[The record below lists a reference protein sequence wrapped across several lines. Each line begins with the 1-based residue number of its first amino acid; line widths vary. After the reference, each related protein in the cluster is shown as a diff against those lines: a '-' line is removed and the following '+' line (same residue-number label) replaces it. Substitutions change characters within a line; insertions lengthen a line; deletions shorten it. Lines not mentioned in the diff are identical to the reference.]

1 MTYPSARFKK
11 TSSLQKLNLCF
22 KFECYEFKA
31 KRVRKSFMLKF
42 FYRLSI
48 MVQPRTGERLDL
60 YAVMSRKI
68 EQGSKFDEV
77 RRSLKVYFRF

>member
-1 MTYPSARFKK
+1 
-11 TSSLQKLNLCF
+11 
-22 KFECYEFKA
+22 
-31 KRVRKSFMLKF
+31 
-42 FYRLSI
+42 
-48 MVQPRTGERLDL
+48 MVQRRTGERLDL